1 MSRFT
6 TPSTSKTTSGMSR
19 PERPSLSTTASSM
32 SLSATP
38 SNSSRKPTTHEDF
51 ILSFDL
57 SNLTEQN
64 FSSQEELEKYL
75 KEVGGTIVSG
85 KELETMLPQSSEVI
99 AIETIER
106 HQNMEPILPNDD
118 VELKKIALHEDLFKT
133 VNGKYTIFDE
143 VSQKL
148 DAYLEESKQE
158 LDEAFAEDEVE
169 EMDPEDLKMVINLL
183 MERVKSLRCLAYLEN
198 LKEKEVTTI
207 PAYNDRNRFESIIGV
222 LHNSPNSREHYG
234 TAAIFIEKILDLI
247 VGDAKPPE
255 RNVLSVLVPESF
267 NFAIMDLFAVNY
279 KTATKMRKS
288 GLSVPQVRNFCQQI
302 NAG

>member
-6 TPSTSKTTSGMSR
+6 TPSTSKTTTGMSR

-85 KELETMLPQSSEVI
+85 KDLETMLPQSSE
-99 AIETIER
+99 T
-106 HQNMEPILPNDD
+106 
-118 VELKKIALHEDLFKT
+118 
-133 VNGKYTIFDE
+133 
-143 VSQKL
+143 L

-158 LDEAFAEDEVE
+158 LDEAFTEDEVE
-169 EMDPEDLKMVINLL
+169 EMDLEELKMIINLI

-198 LKEKEVTTI
+198 LEEKEVTTI

-222 LHNSPNSREHYG
+222 LHNSPNSREHYE
-234 TAAIFIEKILDLI
+234 TAAIFIKKFWIL
-247 VGDAKPPE
+247 
-255 RNVLSVLVPESF
+255 LSE
-267 NFAIMDLFAVNY
+267 
-279 KTATKMRKS
+279 MRS
-288 GLSVPQVRNFCQQI
+288 HQRETI
-302 NAG
+302 NTG